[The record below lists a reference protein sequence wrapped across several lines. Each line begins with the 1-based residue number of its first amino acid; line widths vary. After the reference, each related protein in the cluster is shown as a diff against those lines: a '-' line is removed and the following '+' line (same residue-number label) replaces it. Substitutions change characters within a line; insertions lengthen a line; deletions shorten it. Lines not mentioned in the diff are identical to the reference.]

1 MHKKIKFLLMLV
13 SISLTL
19 GLMSNTYS
27 RYIVDTSGDVEVMF
41 TKWQILVNNNDI
53 TNGNSSS
60 ITLEPVM
67 EANENIQEN
76 TIAPSSKGYFDIE
89 VDPSNTELS
98 FDYSIGLEILNED
111 IPDLMITKYALLNDT
126 YQEGDELETKVPTD
140 NVIKGSYNL
149 GDNPNGFK
157 PFTVRIFFE
166 WIDGEGE
173 SMDDSTDSNI
183 GNKAALE
190 DTSLQ
195 IKATINFEQKTN

>member
-1 MHKKIKFLLMLV
+1 MHKKIKILLMLV

-53 TNGNSSS
+53 TNNNSSS

-166 WIDGEGE
+166 WIEGEGE
-173 SMDDSTDSNI
+173 SMDDITDSNI

>member
-1 MHKKIKFLLMLV
+1 MHKKIKILLMLV

-166 WIDGEGE
+166 WIEGEGE